1 MSVSCPRGLGSKFY
15 AVEKAISR
23 GRLNELCGLALMS
36 KNGSDQQV
44 NWDQIMEFA
53 LFKQDILAG
62 NELKLSAPIICEA
75 LFYGFHMLVSRCLS
89 KTRTANSSS
98 VFLLVLDSK
107 YGGVVKLV
115 GDLSKLELNS
125 SNPYKSVAEW
135 IKNHA
140 EVNVSPVDRIWNK
153 FGNANWGDLG
163 TLQILLA
170 TYNSIVQWNGPP
182 RKSIASLVSDHSLRL
197 QKRRMEFCLT
207 ENENGLVPF
216 QQSSYQQGEIVELE
230 QTSNRAFKSK
240 SSRLNLKQGEVL
252 LLEDQQQGQ
261 KTFQVQESLVG
272 GNHYLYSAVCLDCPT
287 ELLTLYV
294 GAHPSRLEPSWEDMS
309 LWYQVQRQT
318 KVLNIF
324 KHQGITSNYLP
335 EIFASGRI
343 LHSGPCQK
351 QAPGGRCDH
360 PWCGTPI
367 LVTSPVGEPVSYVV
381 SQEGPLS
388 VEEAIRCCRD
398 CLAALRSAAMAN
410 VQHGDLCPEN
420 IIRVVGVQGSR
431 NSVLYVPISWG
442 RAVLEDRDSPA
453 INLQFSSSHALQ
465 HGKLCPSSDAES
477 LVYLMLF
484 MCGGNYAAA
493 GFNRICAAMERN
505 KLGKAFDPTA
515 AWAVDGVTDR
525 GKMIEEV
532 AVTLRLKDVAES
544 SGTSAGVA
552 LRNTNALCTAM
563 ENHYKTQIQSF
574 LKHLPPVEFC
584 CVYGSSLHPNRGNA
598 KSTMVDCILGVSDPQ
613 QWHSEN
619 LKLNNDHYASWMV
632 LLGGGQ
638 TDHIGVGVHFNPFVS
653 WNDKMFKY
661 GVVRMHDLVRDI
673 SNWERFYLSGRLQ
686 KPVQIISD
694 NLDIANVN
702 SVNLRAAMSAAL
714 LLLPSKFT
722 EEDLYAKICSLS
734 YTGDLRMLFAEDRNK
749 VKKIVQG
756 QFELFRSMYKP
767 FIEEYETKDLLRYSL
782 SGNPQP
788 ILSQTILKRKVM
800 VSSARQAVS
809 GLLAVG
815 GVNGMRYLGAKMRK
829 AWNSWR

>member
-1 MSVSCPRGLGSKFY
+1 MKLGYQQSDFDASLEEILNGSFRKFTSGLLQNDLELSPGHSSNGSSFRKSSSIISTHSVSGNSASSKFTPSKRRVFKGLKDYARKLVDLELFTHSLEDWVLENSCEDSADGEQSFTAPFMMDELRKLDLALEGVLFQQLLRMPCSNYVSSDPNEDEYLALEDFLHAIVSGLWHAFWHKRGQPPMSVSCPRGLGSKFY

-44 NWDQIMEFA
+44 NWDQIMEFT

-75 LFYGFHMLVSRCLS
+75 LFYGFHILVSRCLS

-107 YGGVVKLV
+107 YGGVVKLG

-216 QQSSYQQGEIVELE
+216 QPSSHQQGEIVELE

-261 KTFQVQESLVG
+261 KTFQVHESLVG

-420 IIRVVGVQGSR
+420 IIRVVGVQGAR
-431 NSVLYVPISWG
+431 NNVLYVPISWG

-484 MCGGNYAAA
+484 MCGGTMQQQDSIESALQWRETSWAK
-493 GFNRICAAMERN
+493 RLIQQQ
-505 KLGKAFDPTA
+505 LGEVSALLKAFADYVDSLCGTPYPVDYDI
-515 AWAVDGVTDR
+515 WLKRLSRAVDGVTDR

-544 SGTSAGVA
+544 SGTS
-552 LRNTNALCTAM
+552 
-563 ENHYKTQIQSF
+563 
-574 LKHLPPVEFC
+574 
-584 CVYGSSLHPNRGNA
+584 
-598 KSTMVDCILGVSDPQ
+598 
-613 QWHSEN
+613 
-619 LKLNNDHYASWMV
+619 
-632 LLGGGQ
+632 GGG
-638 TDHIGVGVHFNPFVS
+638 S
-653 WNDKMFKY
+653 
-661 GVVRMHDLVRDI
+661 
-673 SNWERFYLSGRLQ
+673 
-686 KPVQIISD
+686 
-694 NLDIANVN
+694 
-702 SVNLRAAMSAAL
+702 
-714 LLLPSKFT
+714 
-722 EEDLYAKICSLS
+722 
-734 YTGDLRMLFAEDRNK
+734 
-749 VKKIVQG
+749 
-756 QFELFRSMYKP
+756 
-767 FIEEYETKDLLRYSL
+767 
-782 SGNPQP
+782 
-788 ILSQTILKRKVM
+788 
-800 VSSARQAVS
+800 
-809 GLLAVG
+809 
-815 GVNGMRYLGAKMRK
+815 
-829 AWNSWR
+829 